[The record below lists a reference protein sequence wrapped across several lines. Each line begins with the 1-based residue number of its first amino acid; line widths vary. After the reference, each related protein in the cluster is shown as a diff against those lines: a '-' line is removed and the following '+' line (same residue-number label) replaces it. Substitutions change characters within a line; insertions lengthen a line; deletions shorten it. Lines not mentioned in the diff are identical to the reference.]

1 VSQAVSGDVPVTEN
15 GLTGLHDEIAHYY
28 SRKVSIHG
36 PTPLG
41 ADWPCMPTQE
51 LRFVQLMRLCDFS
64 EPFALDDL
72 GCGYGALLAFLA
84 KRYRRSKIDYLGI
97 DLSPAMLVEARRLWR
112 QRSNTRFVRGHA
124 SPRVADYS
132 VASGI
137 FNVKQQQS
145 AEIWTRFVETTLH
158 GMHATSRCGFAVNF
172 LAPLAAGVEAKP
184 ELYRSPAHVW
194 RQFCEDKLLA
204 RVEVLENYGLRE
216 YTLLVRRVES
226 P

>member
-1 VSQAVSGDVPVTEN
+1 VSRAVFGEVAVTETA
-15 GLTGLHDEIAHYY
+15 LTGLHDDIAHYY
-28 SRKVSIHG
+28 SRKVRMHG

-51 LRFVQLMRLCDFS
+51 LRFVQLLRLCDFS
-64 EPFALDDL
+64 RPFALDDL

-84 KRYRRSKIDYLGI
+84 KRHRRSRIDYLGI
-97 DLSPAMLVEARRLWR
+97 DLSPAMLVEARRLWGR
-112 QRSNTRFVRGHA
+112 RSNTQFILGHA

-137 FNVKQQQS
+137 FNVKLHQS
-145 AEIWTRFVETTLH
+145 AGIWTRFIQTTLT
-158 GMHATSRCGFAVNF
+158 GMHASSHRGFAVNF
-172 LAPLAAGVEAKP
+172 LAPLAAGVEGKI
-184 ELYRSPAHVW
+184 ELYRAPAQVW
-194 RQFCEDKLLA
+194 RQFCEDQLQA

-216 YTLLVRRVES
+216 YTLLVRRAES